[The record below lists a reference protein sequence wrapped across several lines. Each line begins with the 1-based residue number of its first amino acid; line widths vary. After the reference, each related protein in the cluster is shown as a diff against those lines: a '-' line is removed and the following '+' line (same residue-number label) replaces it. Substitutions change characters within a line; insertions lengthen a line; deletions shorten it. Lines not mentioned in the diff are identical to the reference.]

1 MEYKENA
8 SAALPRRLAYVE
20 GLEKLI
26 EARQRSA
33 AQERERFV
41 KEIFT
46 DPETYRSAL
55 RDMLGWP
62 LNDRCRMQDLPCV
75 RSERIGEANGHEIFR
90 VQVEILRDVWMSGLL
105 FRIPGEFGGGK
116 KAPFVLVQHGGLGT
130 PEFIAGMIGDTTA
143 NYNDMLARVLRRGV
157 HVFAPQLLLWDEK
170 KYGPS
175 YDRHAIDAR
184 LKRVGS
190 SIAAVE
196 VYGILQILK
205 YYRNQPYTEKTGMVG
220 MSWGGFY
227 TLMAA
232 ALDTELQAV
241 LSCSYFNERD
251 RIPWCDWTWR
261 SSALRFDDAEIAC
274 LIYPRPL
281 TLAVGRQDPLFDYAG
296 AEAAFQRLSTLCK
309 PVGTDWVQ
317 FLPFDGEHEFIP
329 DDAPIDALIHRL
341 RSINEK

>member
-1 MEYKENA
+1 MEYKEPA
-8 SAALPRRLAYVE
+8 TAALPQRLAYAD
-20 GLEKLI
+20 GLENLI
-26 EARQRSA
+26 EARQRVA
-33 AQERERFV
+33 AAARERYV
-41 KEIFT
+41 KDIFS
-46 DPETYRSAL
+46 DPERYRADL

-62 LNDRCRMQDLPCV
+62 LNDRGRMLDFPSG
-75 RSERIGEANGHEIFR
+75 RAERIGETDEHEIFR
-90 VQVEILRDVWMSGLL
+90 MQIEILPDVRMSGLL
-105 FRIPGEFGGGK
+105 FRIPGETAGGK
-116 KAPFVLVQHGGLGT
+116 KAPLVLVQHGGLGT

-157 HVFAPQLLLWDEK
+157 HVFAPQLLLWDDK

-205 YYRNQPYTEKTGMVG
+205 YFRNMPYTEKTGMVG

-232 ALDTELQAV
+232 ALDTEMDAV

-251 RIPWCDWTWR
+251 RIPWCDWTWK
-261 SSALRFDDAEIAC
+261 SSALRFDDAEIAA

-296 AEAAFQRLSTLCK
+296 AEAAFGRLAALCE

-341 RSINEK
+341 R